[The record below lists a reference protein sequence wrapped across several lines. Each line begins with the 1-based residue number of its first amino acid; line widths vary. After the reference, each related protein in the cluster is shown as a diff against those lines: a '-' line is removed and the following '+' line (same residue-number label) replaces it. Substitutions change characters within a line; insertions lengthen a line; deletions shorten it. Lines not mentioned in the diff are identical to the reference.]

1 MLRPSMELDPPTP
14 PLSRAPEA
22 SAALISVVDLSK
34 SFSGVPALELI
45 HLSAHAGEVVGLLGP
60 NGAGKTTT
68 LKVLL
73 GLLKPTRGRASIL
86 GLDCMADAQ
95 AVKEQ
100 VGYTPDEPQFYDYL
114 TGRET
119 LDFVIGV
126 RGLDAEETWSHLHEL
141 AETLELG
148 SQLAAL
154 TSTYSLGTKKKLALM
169 CALAHRPRVLL
180 LDEPTNGLDP
190 PTAQRVRHLLR
201 AEAERGGAVLLS
213 THLLDMADRLCDR
226 MYVVHRGRMVAEGT
240 RHEVRAAAGVD
251 EEASLEAAFL
261 RLVGA

>member
-1 MLRPSMELDPPTP
+1 MEIGPPSLAADHSA
-14 PLSRAPEA
+14 PLVSIVE
-22 SAALISVVDLSK
+22 LSK
-34 SFSGVPALELI
+34 HFSGVAALEEL
-45 HLSAHAGEVVGLLGP
+45 HLSLFAGEVVGLLGP

-73 GLLKPTRGRASIL
+73 GLLKPSAGRASIL
-86 GLDCMADAQ
+86 GLDCMADAHK
-95 AVKEQ
+95 VKEQ
-100 VGYTPDEPQFYDYL
+100 VGFMPDEPQFYDYL

-126 RGLDAEETWSHLHEL
+126 RGLDVKDSWAYLNGL
-141 AETLELG
+141 AEALEL
-148 SQLAAL
+148 SAHLPAL
-154 TSTYSLGTKKKLALM
+154 TSSYSLGTKKKLALL

-190 PTAQRVRHLLR
+190 QTAQRVRSLLTD
-201 AEAERGGAVLLS
+201 EARRGGAVLLS

-240 RHEVRAAAGVD
+240 RQEVRSVAGVAED
-251 EEASLEAAFL
+251 ASLEAAFL